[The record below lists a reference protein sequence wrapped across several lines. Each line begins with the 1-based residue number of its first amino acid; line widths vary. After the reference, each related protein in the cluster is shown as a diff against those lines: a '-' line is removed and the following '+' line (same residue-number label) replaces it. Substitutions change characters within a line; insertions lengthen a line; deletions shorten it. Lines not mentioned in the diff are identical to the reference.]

1 MVTVLSIVV
10 FYAFNVAVVVSVLV
24 IVFDF
29 NNAPVVKICKLV
41 RVRVNQRVYQLGLSS
56 TKAPYLSCIIFLAI
70 YIYPEE
76 LSF

>member
-1 MVTVLSIVV
+1 MLTVLSIVV

-41 RVRVNQRVYQLGLSS
+41 RVRVNQRVY
-56 TKAPYLSCIIFLAI
+56 
-70 YIYPEE
+70 
-76 LSF
+76 